1 MLQQSD
7 PIMSDMMKNGEMQ
20 HRELEEAKAELE
32 TWKNRIR
39 EADDMKAKLTLEKLN
54 EDEVKT
60 TAQNEMMALS
70 KQREELK
77 NKFTES
83 LMEVQEEI
91 KSMRKRKHD
100 LIDKLNKSQEKLQR
114 KRNECTKLQQ
124 KFKIYAQIP
133 DSKVEFSDKN
143 VKQVD
148 EDDEQIRAEFVISQ
162 RVSAPL
168 EGGQALITFE
178 EERVAAQI
186 LKVGKFSV
194 SCESEILD
202 VKAKKINLDPTVKF
216 EVHLQV
222 SRKQLGVSEVPPS
235 LPEESMKDR
244 LMISFCRPS
253 RGGGEVKE
261 VKYDKKTGK
270 ASITFLEP
278 GVADSLVLKGD
289 YLVDLDS
296 EVKVQVEPV
305 YKYELQKFQTFCG
318 SSRRTVL
325 LEGISDV
332 VDQEDLQDS
341 LEIHFQK
348 PRNHGGEIES
358 IEYVSRKRGQVTAFF
373 NCEEEEMPK

>member
-1 MLQQSD
+1 
-7 PIMSDMMKNGEMQ
+7 MSDMKNGEVEHCQ
-20 HRELEEAKAELE
+20 LEEAKAELE
-32 TWKNRIR
+32 KWKNKIKDA
-39 EADDMKAKLTLEKLN
+39 EDVKAKLTLEKHDQ
-54 EDEVKT
+54 DEVKT
-60 TAQNEMMALS
+60 TAQKEMMTLS

-77 NKFTES
+77 SKHNES
-83 LMEVQEEI
+83 LMEVQKEI
-91 KSMRKRKHD
+91 KSMKKRKHN
-100 LIDKLNKSQEKLQR
+100 LIEKLNKSQDKLQK
-114 KRNECTKLQQ
+114 KRNECIKLQQ
-124 KFKIYAQIP
+124 KFKICAQIP
-133 DSKVEFSDKN
+133 DTKVHFTAKN
-143 VKQVD
+143 GEQVN
-148 EDDEQIRAEFVISQ
+148 DEQIRAEFVISQ

-178 EERVAAQI
+178 EEKVASQI

-202 VKAKKINLDPTVKF
+202 VKAKKINLDPAVKF
-216 EVHLQV
+216 EVHMQV
-222 SRKQLGVSEVPPS
+222 SRKQLGVPDVPPS
-235 LPEESMKDR
+235 LPEERMKDR

-261 VKYDKKTGK
+261 VEYDKKTGK

-296 EVKVQVEPV
+296 EVKVKVEPV

-332 VDQEDLQDS
+332 MEQEDLQDS

-348 PRNHGGEIES
+348 PRNHGGEIEA
-358 IEYVSRKRGQVTAFF
+358 IEYVSRGKGQLTAFF
-373 NCEEEEMPK
+373 NCEAEEEIPK